1 MKGLNMG
8 NNDNV
13 SEISDYNAARNNELH
28 SKVARLEEQ
37 IADIQASQQEM
48 RNVIG
53 DNEKFK
59 LQLRGAGWLL
69 ATALT
74 LGAAAASIGRAIEG
88 WFK

>member
-1 MKGLNMG
+1 MG
-8 NNDNV
+8 NDERATVTSN
-13 SEISDYNAARNNELH
+13 YNAAKYHEMYL
-28 SKVARLEEQ
+28 KVARQEEQ
-37 IADIQASQQEM
+37 IADIQASLQKME
-48 RNVIG
+48 NVIG

-69 ATALT
+69 ASVLT

>member
-1 MKGLNMG
+1 MLRDENEDTRNYK
-8 NNDNV
+8 
-13 SEISDYNAARNNELH
+13 EARNNELH

-37 IADIQASQQEM
+37 IADIQASQREM
-48 RNVIG
+48 RDVIG

-88 WFK
+88 WFE